1 MLFVPVSALGAAAG
15 STVAVQRG
23 LDGLVASSGGPPG
36 AIVTLYRDGRLTVL
50 RAGRADVR
58 RRGAPRVSDH
68 MRLGSVTKAFSGA
81 VALRLVQQG
90 KLALDDT
97 IAERAA
103 GLPAAWGGV
112 TLRQL
117 LNHTSGLPNF
127 TTSQGFVDDTGAGEE
142 AGGRGRGVEPGR
154 GVGLGRGVLPARRAH
169 RVRPRRSRS
178 AVLRRGAAAPA
189 AAVRARRRVQPAGS
203 GQEWRRAGDLPL
215 PDALR

>member
-23 LDGLVASSGGPPG
+23 LDGLVAASGGPPG

-58 RRGAPRVSDH
+58 RRGAPRASDH

-90 KLALDDT
+90 KLGLDDT
-97 IAERAA
+97 IAERAP

-112 TLRQL
+112 TMRQL

-127 TTSQGFVDDTGAGEE
+127 STSQGFVDDRARRAACDVVPVGGGAAAAVRARLRRRAGEE
-142 AGGRGRGVEPGR
+142 AGGPEHGREPEL
-154 GVGLGRGVLPARRAH
+154 GVGL
-169 RVRPRRSRS
+169 RRSQTRS
-178 AVLRRGAAAPA
+178 APSTATPA
-189 AAVRARRRVQPAGS
+189 TSSATPSSPPPPQTES
-203 GQEWRRAGDLPL
+203 GP
-215 PDALR
+215 